1 MKYSILFIF
10 LLTNLIS
17 QEKIETEKPA
27 IDQSKI
33 AVSVPGP
40 GSGLGDASWGKPFDS
55 IREQIMSI
63 RNNPETKEKIEI
75 LNEVKDKSLLIK
87 RNNITYLY
95 RFYKKPKILAKF
107 NKSKEDDHSG
117 TSMLFSV
124 GVYFSPVESIK
135 LKKQIEDK
143 YGKAMKEPKAQIPKD
158 KFSKPE
164 DEDDSTDMSDDSKK
178 IAGFY
183 SWTFNRA
190 KAGEVAEAGVSKAA
204 AQSKGEFIL
213 QWVEPYN
220 KKAFSKRMDYFSV
233 DKSDLINIDYKDYF
247 SARETDVLLD
257 LINEGIYQEE
267 DKEKRDREVVP
278 AKTEVAPT
286 KN

>member
-1 MKYSILFIF
+1 MKYLILLIFFSIN
-10 LLTNLIS
+10 LLS
-17 QEKIETEKPA
+17 QEKTETEKPS

-40 GSGLGDASWGKPFDS
+40 GAGLGDASWGKPFES

-63 RNNPETKEKIEI
+63 RNNPDVKEKIEI
-75 LNEVKDKSLLIK
+75 LNEVKDKSLLVK

-107 NKSKEDDHSG
+107 NKSKENDHSG

-124 GVYFSPVESIK
+124 GIYFSPVESLK

-143 YGKAMKEPKAQIPKD
+143 YGKVMKEPQAQIPKD

-164 DEDDSTDMSDDSKK
+164 DEDDSLDGNDDSKK

-183 SWTFNRA
+183 SWTFKRT
-190 KAGEVAEAGVSKAA
+190 GETNVAEGESKAQA
-204 AQSKGEFIL
+204 PSKGEFIL

-220 KKAFSKRMDYFSV
+220 KKAFSKRMDYFSI

-247 SARETDVLLD
+247 SARETDILLD

-267 DKEKRDREVVP
+267 DKKNKEEKEVLPVKSEVSP
-278 AKTEVAPT
+278 AK
-286 KN
+286 N